1 MEESISLREMIS
13 ESFGLKEVDIRTY
26 SPLPL
31 AYIGDAVYELIFRT
45 MMVGKGNMPVNKLNG
60 LTVRYVKAPA
70 QALLV
75 ESILGELT
83 EEELTVY
90 KRGRNSKPYS
100 MAKHATV
107 EEYKKATGLEALGG
121 FLYLKDRTARILELI
136 QIGLHKLENQ
146 EGDTSGR

>member
-75 ESILGELT
+75 ESILDG
-83 EEELTVY
+83 
-90 KRGRNSKPYS
+90 RGAYG
-100 MAKHATV
+100 V
-107 EEYKKATGLEALGG
+107 
-121 FLYLKDRTARILELI
+121 
-136 QIGLHKLENQ
+136 
-146 EGDTSGR
+146 